1 MTIMAAQPQP
11 IRQRYNMIAFGA
23 DTVFFSMALGCINP
37 STILPAFAAQ
47 LGGSEIIVG
56 ILIAVFGVAWSLPQL
71 FAGNFVAKAPHKKI
85 FLIATAIIGR
95 PAILIMA
102 AVIYFTQAQPTWLI
116 LVLLN
121 LSLLMFLGTDAVAA
135 VAWFDILGRAFP
147 PEKRGQVISQWQ
159 AGASIAVMAVA
170 WIVGQI
176 LGSAGPGYPN
186 NYALLFAFGGGFL
199 FLSAI
204 ATMSIYEP
212 PTLSGSSHI
221 YSIPWKEFM
230 GYMQRIWRSDIRF
243 RRIAMA
249 RMVFTTG
256 LMAVPF
262 YVRFATEKLGM
273 GEGSFGLF
281 IFAQT
286 IGTMIASLA
295 LGRVADRFGSDIT
308 IRIGS
313 MIIATAPLFA
323 LMLSMG
329 TPELINSF
337 KNGYVW
343 VYICIGLANNLAM
356 LGYINYVLD
365 IAPIDQRPLY
375 TGIVNAINTIGV
387 IAPIL
392 AGWLLDTTSYPV
404 LFGIAFVINVMAI
417 GFAFR
422 LPSARGSTLVTAES
436 Q

>member
-1 MTIMAAQPQP
+1 
-11 IRQRYNMIAFGA
+11 MIAFGA
-23 DTVFFSMALGCINP
+23 DTIFFSMALACINP
-37 STILPAFAAQ
+37 STILPAFVAE

-71 FAGNFVAKAPHKKI
+71 FAGNFVAKAPRKKN
-85 FLIATAIIGR
+85 FLIATALIGR

-102 AVIYFTQAQPTWLI
+102 AVIYFTQAHPVWLI

-147 PEKRGQVISQWQ
+147 PEKRGQMISLWQ
-159 AGASIAVMAVA
+159 AGASIGVMGVA

-176 LGSAGPGYPN
+176 LGAAGPGYPN
-186 NYALLFAFGGGFL
+186 NYALMFAVGGGFL

-212 PTLSGSSHI
+212 PTQSGSSDT
-221 YSIPWKEFM
+221 YSIPWKEFT
-230 GYMQRIWRSDIRF
+230 GYVQRIWQTDERF
-243 RRIAMA
+243 RRIAVA

-262 YVRFATEKLGM
+262 YIRFATEKLGM
-273 GEGSFGLF
+273 GESSFGLF

-295 LGRVADRFGSDIT
+295 LGRIADRFGSDTT

-313 MIIATAPLFA
+313 VLIASAPLFA
-323 LMLSMG
+323 LILSLG
-329 TPELINSF
+329 TPELVSLF

-343 VYICIGLANNLAM
+343 IYICIGLANNLAM

-365 IAPIDQRPLY
+365 IAPPDQRPLY

-387 IAPIL
+387 LAPIL
-392 AGWLLDTTSYPV
+392 AGWLLDTSSYPV
-404 LFGIAFVINVMAI
+404 LFGIAFVINLLAI

-422 LPSARGSTLVTAES
+422 LPAARGSTLAAAENH
-436 Q
+436 